1 MWNIEERRIPT
12 PFVTNSANL
21 TSPGFIPSLDGVD
34 GGFGELRRHGD
45 FRIYHDDGNPQAD
58 DSEIQY
64 DSRLI
69 GRSVWN
75 SDWLLIIPGAGL
87 HADPVLG
94 LSLLTD
100 GISDIKLHFTTYSHQ
115 GQ

>member
-1 MWNIEERRIPT
+1 MI
-12 PFVTNSANL
+12 
-21 TSPGFIPSLDGVD
+21 
-34 GGFGELRRHGD
+34 
-45 FRIYHDDGNPQAD
+45 
-58 DSEIQY
+58 Y

-87 HADPVLG
+87 HADPTTG
-94 LSLLTD
+94 LSLLTET
-100 GISDIKLHFTTYSHQ
+100 ISDIKLNFMTYSHQ